1 MLLVADFSN
10 QLEIVFVLEVGNVII
25 DLLEL
30 FDPCFDS
37 WNLDGDHVVSTHGE
51 DFDDNFSSGGGNGGG
66 SSASTS
72 SGRSQKFH
80 ELVTHLRSQFGL
92 LAHDESLSEECD
104 CLVVG
109 DVGRSDLCHRLEC
122 LNRREDA
129 ALAFAG
135 QGQIGR
141 MESKVEAERKE
152 PKAVN

>member
-1 MLLVADFSN
+1 V
-10 QLEIVFVLEVGNVII
+10 VNVIV

-30 FDPCFDS
+30 FDPHSDG
-37 WNLDGDHVVSTHGE
+37 WNLDGDHVVLTTGE
-51 DFDDNFSSGGGNGGG
+51 DSGDNLSSGSGNGGR

-80 ELVTHLRSQFGL
+80 ELVTHLRSQFSL

-122 LNRREDA
+122 LNRREDT

-135 QGQIGR
+135 HGRIGR
-141 MESKVEAERKE
+141 MELKV
-152 PKAVN
+152 VN